1 MFWTFTLTASTFNP
15 VIASTVFLTFSW
27 TKLITSGIFIPY
39 STATVNSIVAASSPK
54 VTFTLFPV
62 VVFLPFRIWDILL
75 PTPVGIS
82 TIPSSIRRTFF
93 VDGVAPHFFGKV
105 KVKNHCFRL

>member
-1 MFWTFTLTASTFNP
+1 MFWTLTLTASTFNP

-54 VTFTLFPV
+54 VTLTLLPV
-62 VVFLPFRIWDILL
+62 VVFLPFKIWDILL

-82 TIPSSIRRTFF
+82 TIPCISSAAMPAIT
-93 VDGVAPHFFGKV
+93 
-105 KVKNHCFRL
+105 LTT